1 MSDTTIVTNGSN
13 GPRHVVNAPLT
24 IAVTDAEQPGYLLSD
39 IDSRLV
45 KVRPMATPVDQ
56 ISRHADPRKCSSM
69 VVDYYSV
76 DSLPAETT
84 VFRAV
89 TSVTDTTF
97 SLTVADAGVLAETD
111 TFIIEGVNSAD
122 NEPMVFYADK
132 VESNTVTT
140 RIISQVDSLDKV
152 KIGVKARVIRMG
164 RAAAELDVQTPQA
177 QVLPRKSQNYCQI
190 FKAQVE
196 QSVLQRLSAKEAG
209 MTLSD
214 QEEMALMDMR
224 LGIEK
229 TYLFGSLARFDKGLA
244 HGEVFLT
251 RGVWSQAGRDFT
263 YGPDGLTNETLI
275 EMSRK
280 AFTGNA
286 GSSRKVL
293 IGGSGL
299 IESISK
305 VPIVKALSGNQ
316 TTTRWGIDFH
326 EIHTNFGT
334 LYVVMSEVFDLC
346 GHADDGIIIDPE
358 YMQKYVHQPF
368 RATPLDLR
376 SSGQRNTEAL
386 VLSEASC
393 LVLRYPE
400 SHMRIT
406 RTKSA

>member
-1 MSDTTIVTNGSN
+1 MSNTIVTNGSN

-56 ISRHADPRKCSSM
+56 ISRHADPRKSTSM
-69 VVDYYSV
+69 VVEYYSV

-84 VFRAV
+84 VSRAISSLTATV
-89 TSVTDTTF
+89 F
-97 SLTVADAGVLAETD
+97 SLSVSDAGVLAETD
-111 TFIIEGVNSAD
+111 TFIIEGVDVSENV
-122 NEPMVFYADK
+122 PMVFYVDEADGT
-132 VESNTVTT
+132 NLTV
-140 RIISQVDSLDKV
+140 RIVSEVDKLDTV
-152 KIGVKARVIRMG
+152 KIASKARVIRMG

-177 QVLPRKSQNYCQI
+177 QVLPRKSRNYCQI
-190 FKAQVE
+190 FRAQVE

-229 TYLFGSLARFDKGLA
+229 TYLFGSPARFDKGLA
-244 HGEVFLT
+244 HGEVFMT

-263 YGPDGLTNETLI
+263 YSEGGFTSETLI
-275 EMSRK
+275 ELSRM

-293 IGGSGL
+293 VGGSGL

-305 VPIVKALSGNQ
+305 VPVVKALTGTQ

-346 GHADDGIIIDPE
+346 GHADDGMIIDPE
-358 YMQKYVHQPF
+358 NLHKYVHQPF

-393 LVLRYPE
+393 LVLRYPD

-406 RTKSA
+406 KTKA

>member
-1 MSDTTIVTNGSN
+1 MSDNTILSNGSN

-56 ISRHADPRKCSSM
+56 ISRHADPRKCASM
-69 VVDYYSV
+69 VVEYYSV

-89 TSVTDTTF
+89 SSVTDTTF
-97 SLTVADAGVLAETD
+97 TLTVADDGVLAETD
-111 TFIIEGVNSAD
+111 TFIIDGVNAAD

-132 VESNTVTT
+132 VESNTITT
-140 RIISQVDSLDKV
+140 RIISKVDSLDKV

-196 QSVLQRLSAKEAG
+196 QSVLQRLSAKETG

-263 YGPDGLTNETLI
+263 YGTDGFTNETLI

-305 VPIVKALSGNQ
+305 VPIVKALAGSQ

-406 RTKSA
+406 RTKQA